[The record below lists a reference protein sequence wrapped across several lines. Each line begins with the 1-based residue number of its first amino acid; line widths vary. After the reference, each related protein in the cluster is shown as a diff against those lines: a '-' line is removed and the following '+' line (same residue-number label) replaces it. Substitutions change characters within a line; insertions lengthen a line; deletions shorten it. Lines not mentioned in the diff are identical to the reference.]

1 LGGTQLRI
9 TNRYTFS
16 ISVAAMLAG
25 CGGSQPPISAPDAVS
40 QNSATATHIERG
52 GSWMLPE
59 AKAGDLLYLPGGC
72 SGTCIVSYP
81 AGQVVGSAGPGTY
94 GACGDGKGNVF
105 IADNDALDEYS
116 HGATQPVNSFSLP
129 GTVRSC
135 GVDPQTGNLAVAF
148 YTSSSQNNVAVF
160 PDAQAPAEY
169 YSAPEVRTY
178 NCGYDDKGDLF
189 VTGYGSR
196 DAPALAELPNGSATF
211 TPIKVA
217 PSLDNFVAQ
226 VQWDGSYITLE
237 LVGPKEGVSLERITV
252 SGSSATVVGVTKF
265 KGVTREAAQ
274 SWIQKGSIFVPFG
287 TRGDGPY
294 TNKVGVWKY
303 PRGGKLVAKFQ
314 HLSTK
319 RTAFSGVG
327 YSPATQHRP

>member
-1 LGGTQLRI
+1 MRSTDLG
-9 TNRYTFS
+9 RYALS
-16 ISVAAMLAG
+16 SCVAAAMLAA
-25 CGGSQPPISAPDAVS
+25 CGGSQPPIGAPGAMPQSRAIV
-40 QNSATATHIERG
+40 THASRG

-59 AKAGDLLYLPGGC
+59 AKTGDLLYLPGGC

-81 AGQVVGSAGPGTY
+81 AGQVVGHAGPGTY
-94 GACGDGKGNVF
+94 GACGDDKGNVF

-135 GVDPQTGNLAVAF
+135 GVDSRTGNLAVAF
-148 YTSSSQNNVAVF
+148 YTSSSQNNVAIF
-160 PDAQAPAEY
+160 PDAQAPPEY

-178 NCGYDDKGDLF
+178 NCGFDDKGDLF
-189 VTGYGSR
+189 VTGYGSGGV
-196 DAPALAELPNGSATF
+196 AALAELPDGSETF
-211 TPIKVA
+211 SLINVA

-237 LVGPKEGVSLERITV
+237 LVGPKKGVSLERITV

-265 KGVTREAAQ
+265 KGVSREATQ
-274 SWIQKGSIFVPFG
+274 SWIQNGSIFIPFG

-294 TNKVGVWKY
+294 TSKLGIWKY
-303 PRGGKLVAKFQ
+303 PRGGKLETKFQ
-314 HLSTK
+314 HLSAKNTSF
-319 RTAFSGVG
+319 TGVG
-327 YSPATQHRP
+327 FSPATRRSP